1 MVSHGVGGPQAG
13 TRHHHI
19 PPSCNCYAVRVSDG
33 PLWGGGVMAARST
46 PLHAPRFQSQSMLHA
61 PGPVLVWQHH
71 HQSWTVLYTRNGDAR
86 AADARL
92 LTKKHNCSKLQ
103 DQALFGVPTVLDG
116 PPVGGAMA
124 ARQRRAAGAG
134 ALAGAEEV
142 RRAEVLEKRTAAM
155 NR

>member
-13 TRHHHI
+13 AQHHHI
-19 PPSCNCYAVRVSDG
+19 SPSCNCYAVRVSDG
-33 PLWGGGVMAARST
+33 PLWSGGVMAARST
-46 PLHAPRFQSQSMLHA
+46 PCTLDVFSSSVHTLGPCMATLQS
-61 PGPVLVWQHH
+61 G
-71 HQSWTVLYTRNGDAR
+71 TVLYTRNGDAM
-86 AADARL
+86 AANTRL
-92 LTKKHNCSKLQ
+92 LTKKHPCSKLQ
-103 DQALFGVPTVLDG
+103 DQALLCVPTVLDG
-116 PPVGGAMA
+116 APVGGAMA